1 MCANTAAA
9 ATAAITNS
17 VITTKDI
24 YSYYYIIIT
33 TTTTTTTTAVIT
45 TINTCVD
52 AIDVATAHI
61 ILYIFFKVFSHNLSS
76 KKRLKRD
83 FYIFIVIGVNLP
95 L

>member
-1 MCANTAAA
+1 MCANTAA

-24 YSYYYIIIT
+24 YSYYYIII
-33 TTTTTTTTAVIT
+33 TTTTTAVIT